1 MSRRLYL
8 AQYRA
13 FSTKGSKSFLSFN
26 LKAPLKNYL
35 KTPVF
40 AQNLLNITNNNVR
53 NEKINAYTTL
63 PYDLVPASKDASA
76 IRRFMTNGKEL
87 VKLYKNGIVNV
98 WKNNKES
105 KAILKRLLA
114 KDVTELTRSILEK
127 QGIERI
133 TSNIEENNKNTD
145 GNTVDIQVPGEGNL
159 TRSQYQMLL
168 KTPSDFSK
176 LPIFSVLFAI
186 FMECT
191 PIIVMLVPH
200 IVPSTCLIPRQQKAE
215 VAKNNKN
222 IAALKAL
229 EVLPADEEA
238 IPKYL
243 SRSVYHM
250 SKLELRAL
258 SAALQLYSS
267 LIPVSLIPKSYL
279 ESAMK
284 THIDQIKCD
293 DILIGWY
300 GGVWDLAPTELVRAC
315 QARAISTDNVSDQEL
330 RIKLFSWIV
339 NFSQGRYD
347 AGFFLHTLEA
357 GSSTYN
363 DLVDISKDF

>member
-13 FSTKGSKSFLSFN
+13 FSTKGPNSFLSFN
-26 LKAPLKNYL
+26 LKSPVKDYL
-35 KTPVF
+35 KSPVF
-40 AQNLLNITNNNVR
+40 AQNLLNITTNNVR
-53 NEKINAYTTL
+53 NEKINAYKTL
-63 PYDLVPASKDASA
+63 PYELVPASKDASA
-76 IRRFMTNGKEL
+76 IKRFMTNGKEL

-105 KAILKRLLA
+105 KVILKSLLA
-114 KDVTELTRSILEK
+114 KDVTELIKSILEK

-133 TSNIEENNKNTD
+133 TSKIEENKNSE
-145 GNTVDIQVPGEGNL
+145 GNTVDIQIPEEGNL

-200 IVPSTCLIPRQQKAE
+200 VVPSTCLIPRQQKAQ
-215 VAKNNKN
+215 VARNNKH
-222 IAALKAL
+222 ITALKAL
-229 EVLPADEEA
+229 EALPADEEA
-238 IPKYL
+238 IPKYF

-250 SKLELRAL
+250 SKQELRAL
-258 SAALQLYSS
+258 STALQLYSS

-293 DILIGWY
+293 DVLIGWY

-357 GSSTYN
+357 DSNTYN
-363 DLVDISKDF
+363 ALVNISKDF